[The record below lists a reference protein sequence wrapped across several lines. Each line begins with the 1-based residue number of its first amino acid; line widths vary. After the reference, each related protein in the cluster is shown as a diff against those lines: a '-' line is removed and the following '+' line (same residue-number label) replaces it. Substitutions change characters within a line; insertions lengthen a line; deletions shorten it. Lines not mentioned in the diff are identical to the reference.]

1 MTAGIGDNS
10 VPQAREALKSIIAQI
25 VQTEREKAGVATDIK
40 ELYAGAKEA
49 GFNTKALRIA
59 VKRTM
64 ESPTR
69 KSEREEVEN
78 LVDQYLSA
86 TGMLD

>member
-40 ELYAGAKEA
+40 EL
-49 GFNTKALRIA
+49 
-59 VKRTM
+59 
-64 ESPTR
+64 
-69 KSEREEVEN
+69 
-78 LVDQYLSA
+78 
-86 TGMLD
+86 